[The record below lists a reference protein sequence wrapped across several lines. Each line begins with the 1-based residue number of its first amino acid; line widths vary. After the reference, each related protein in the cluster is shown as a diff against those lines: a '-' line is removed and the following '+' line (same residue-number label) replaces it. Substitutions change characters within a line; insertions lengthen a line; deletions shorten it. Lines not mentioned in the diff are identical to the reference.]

1 MAPFC
6 HSRHLLA
13 HRVPSLEGSPPELS
27 PGHFRKQL
35 SLEYP
40 GAPRAGA
47 QSEKGMVPQKSETK
61 ALILLSPFRFSAGQ
75 GKRKR
80 EGCSQASSHSS
91 FREPPRSCPKLRHP
105 HPGFAKGCENAST
118 LDCERTSSQSH
129 QNERTR
135 RSMEIIPFKRMF
147 SSAVHQ
153 ALRCSS
159 SVKAQTAGHL
169 GKRKT
174 EKRFTT

>member
-40 GAPRAGA
+40 GAPRAGT

-129 QNERTR
+129 YPENTDKIRGNTEDFFWVDC
-135 RSMEIIPFKRMF
+135 IIKLIMWHEKPIKGT
-147 SSAVHQ
+147 
-153 ALRCSS
+153 ALIMM
-159 SVKAQTAGHL
+159 
-169 GKRKT
+169 
-174 EKRFTT
+174 